1 MVSRKPKLIAA
12 GAVLAAG
19 FGVACLFR
27 RDGAADLSQ
36 VAAATPSTAQTAS
49 SHPSLAS
56 PLLDGQFSPQ
66 PPVPASGAVS
76 STSYGASGLP
86 TNPAPVAVPT
96 MPPLPGAL
104 LPADSNPSELSAG
117 VAPNIPP
124 DAPQVQIHVIH
135 RGDTLESIAE
145 RYLGDARRAW
155 ELFDLN
161 RDVLENPHI
170 LPLGAELRIP
180 ASPAAA
186 GER

>member
-1 MVSRKPKLIAA
+1 VVSRKPKLIAA

-27 RDGAADLSQ
+27 REGDADPSQ
-36 VAAATPSTAQTAS
+36 VAAATSSTAPSAS
-49 SHPSLAS
+49 AHPSITS

-76 STSYGASGLP
+76 STSNDVSTLP
-86 TNPAPVAVPT
+86 TTASPAAVPP
-96 MPPLPGAL
+96 MPPLPGGAL
-104 LPADSNPSELSAG
+104 DVQSNPSNSG
-117 VAPNIPP
+117 VDVSPITLTA
-124 DAPQVQIHVIH
+124 APQAQIHVIH
-135 RGDTLESIAE
+135 GGDTLESIAE

-180 ASPAAA
+180 ANQAAA